1 MEWLVGALVGIAILA
16 AVLCVV
22 VVYLR
27 RRYIPGIPNVKLIA
41 TVNPE
46 YVSTGECLPAKC
58 SWNVEHLALWMFKVS
73 FRFCL
78 EMLKKE
84 NPWENGMSR
93 KIILSGTECEVADR
107 ACLTRGGRSHLDQLS
122 DHKAPQGRVRC
133 CD

>member
-46 YVSTGECLPAKC
+46 YVSTGECLLAKC
-58 SWNVEHLALWMFKVS
+58 SWNVEHPALWMFKVS
-73 FRFCL
+73 FRFCS
-78 EMLKKE
+78 EVLK
-84 NPWENGMSR
+84 NGMSR
-93 KIILSGTECEVADR
+93 KIILSGTECEVTDR
-107 ACLTRGGRSHLDQLS
+107 ACLTRGGRSYLDQLS